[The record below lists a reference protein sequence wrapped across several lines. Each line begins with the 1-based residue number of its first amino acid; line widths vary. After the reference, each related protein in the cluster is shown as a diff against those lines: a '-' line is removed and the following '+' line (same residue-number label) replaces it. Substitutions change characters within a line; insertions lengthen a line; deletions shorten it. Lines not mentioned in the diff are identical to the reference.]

1 MRKILIKKKFGRRR
15 KNLTLKIQLEDIR
28 MKIPG
33 SFFEVDLIINKD
45 ILIEFQ
51 ITKNKELKYSVNPM
65 DFSEIEYDL
74 ESFLEDNSVF
84 LPKNRFKLVLGRLEV
99 RYLDLAQKQQKLK
112 ERELINSGFSEQK
125 EISFAQPI
133 APVQKVLLLG
143 GEGKTSIYQVIFE
156 GKLPHETKTINHT
169 RGVEKHEITFPSL
182 SNIGSSQQKLI
193 LWDFGSKKPPT
204 QADFKNATL
213 LLFVVDANDV
223 NNYELFRNQLHEAI
237 SMIKLY
243 GSRPKFL
250 DRSKSNIFC
259 FIHKMDL
266 FTNAGDQF
274 KSLVEYFRLNP
285 KTKEKSYEIKFFAT
299 SIFDSSIYSAWAK
312 VIEILMPKSS
322 KLNQLSNKLKE
333 DLGLYAMMIIERSTG
348 LPICSSKT
356 LLDDNSLVGS
366 TNRILL
372 VTDKVLPEYELSSL
386 DSLKIET
393 ANGILELR
401 IFKQHYNYVLIMIYP
416 PHERKISTPAG
427 ENILQEFIQT
437 MRKSI

>member
-1 MRKILIKKKFGRRR
+1 
-15 KNLTLKIQLEDIR
+15 

-33 SFFEVDLIINKD
+33 SFFEIDLIINND
-45 ILIEFQ
+45 NLLEFK

-74 ESFLEDNSVF
+74 QSFLEDNSVF

-112 ERELINSGFSEQK
+112 ERELMNSSFSEPK
-125 EISFAQPI
+125 EISFARPM
-133 APVQKVLLLG
+133 ARAQKVLLMG

-156 GKLPHETKTINHT
+156 GKLPHETKTNSHT
-169 RGVEKHEITFPSL
+169 RGIEKHEITFPSL
-182 SNIGSSQQKLI
+182 SNIASSQQKLI
-193 LWDFGSKKPPT
+193 LWDFGSKQPS
-204 QADFKNATL
+204 QEDFKNATL
-213 LLFVVDANDV
+213 LLFVVDAIDV
-223 NNYELFRNQLHEAI
+223 NNYELYRSQLHEAI
-237 SMIKLY
+237 SMMKLY

-250 DRSKSNIFC
+250 DRKKSNIYC
-259 FIHKMDL
+259 FLHKMDL

-274 KSLVEYFRLNP
+274 KSLVEYFRINP
-285 KTKEKSYEIKFFAT
+285 KTKEKSYEIKFYAT
-299 SIFDSSIYSAWAK
+299 SIFDSTIYSAWAK
-312 VIEILMPKSS
+312 LIEILMPKSA
-322 KLNQLSNKLKE
+322 KLNELSNKLKE
-333 DLGLYAMMIIERSTG
+333 DLGLYAMMIIERRTG

-372 VTDKVLPEYELSSL
+372 TTEKVLPEYELSSL

-393 ANGILELR
+393 ANGVLEIR
-401 IFKQHYNYVLIMIYP
+401 IFEQFYVLIMIYP
-416 PHERKISTPAG
+416 PHERKISTPEG
-427 ENILQEFIQT
+427 ESFVQEFIQT